1 MFQIGELAKR
11 CGVSTDTLR
20 FYEKNAL
27 ISPAGRSDSGYRLY
41 DEENQK
47 QVSFILKAKELGLS
61 LEEIK
66 ELLEIRLEATEH
78 SCAEVKSITS
88 AKLALIDEKIAEL
101 TRIRSALKKSM
112 MPAAVIGMTT
122 PAIAPFWQRWKVY
135 RPSQA
140 APRMPLLSP
149 YFACAKRICA
159 VSENT

>member
-47 QVSFILKAKELGLS
+47 QVGFILKAKELGLS

-101 TRIRSALKKSM
+101 TRIRSALKKINDACCGHRDDDASHCSIL
-112 MPAAVIGMTT
+112 AALE
-122 PAIAPFWQRWKVY
+122 
-135 RPSQA
+135 S
-140 APRMPLLSP
+140 L
-149 YFACAKRICA
+149 
-159 VSENT
+159 

>member
-101 TRIRSALKKSM
+101 MRIRSALNKINDACCGHRDDDASHCSIL
-112 MPAAVIGMTT
+112 AA
-122 PAIAPFWQRWKVY
+122 
-135 RPSQA
+135 
-140 APRMPLLSP
+140 L
-149 YFACAKRICA
+149 
-159 VSENT
+159 E

>member
-27 ISPAGRSDSGYRLY
+27 ISPASRSDSGYRLY

-101 TRIRSALKKSM
+101 TRIRSALKKINDACCGHRDDDASHCSIL
-112 MPAAVIGMTT
+112 AA
-122 PAIAPFWQRWKVY
+122 
-135 RPSQA
+135 
-140 APRMPLLSP
+140 L
-149 YFACAKRICA
+149 
-159 VSENT
+159 E

>member
-27 ISPAGRSDSGYRLY
+27 ISPAGRSDSDYRLY

-101 TRIRSALKKSM
+101 TRIRSALKKINDACCGHRDDDASHCSIL
-112 MPAAVIGMTT
+112 AALE
-122 PAIAPFWQRWKVY
+122 
-135 RPSQA
+135 S
-140 APRMPLLSP
+140 L
-149 YFACAKRICA
+149 
-159 VSENT
+159 

>member
-88 AKLALIDEKIAEL
+88 AKLALIDEKIIEL
-101 TRIRSALKKSM
+101 TRIRSALKKINDACCGHRDDDASHCSIL
-112 MPAAVIGMTT
+112 AA
-122 PAIAPFWQRWKVY
+122 
-135 RPSQA
+135 
-140 APRMPLLSP
+140 L
-149 YFACAKRICA
+149 
-159 VSENT
+159 E